1 MNTRLPAI
9 LSLVATLVVAGCSTV
24 ESRIA
29 HDRTAFDSWPPAV
42 QQQVQAG
49 HVNVGFTMD
58 QVRVALG
65 DPDWRYARTTPQG
78 SYEVWGY
85 RDRGPRFSF
94 GVGVGSY
101 GRHSA
106 FGTGVGMTTSPYPDE
121 RMRVIFDAYGR
132 VNSVE
137 QVRRGR

>member
-1 MNTRLPAI
+1 MKTRLIAVVSL
-9 LSLVATLVVAGCSTV
+9 LSVLIVAGCSTV
-24 ESRIA
+24 ESRVA
-29 HDRTAFDSWPPAV
+29 HDQAAFNSWPPAV
-42 QQQVQAG
+42 QEQVRAG
-49 HVNVGFTMD
+49 HINVGFTME

-94 GVGVGSY
+94 GVGMASY
-101 GRHSA
+101 GRGGG

-121 RMRVIFDAYGR
+121 KLRVIFDPYGR
-132 VNSVE
+132 VNSIE

>member
-1 MNTRLPAI
+1 MKTRLTAVVAL
-9 LSLVATLVVAGCSTV
+9 LSVLIVAGCSTV

-29 HDRTAFDSWPPAV
+29 HDQAAYNTWPPAV
-42 QQQVQAG
+42 QEQVRAG
-49 HVNVGFTMD
+49 HINVGFTMD

-94 GVGVGSY
+94 GVGMASY
-101 GRHSA
+101 GRGGG
-106 FGTGVGMTTSPYPDE
+106 FGTGV
-121 RMRVIFDAYGR
+121 
-132 VNSVE
+132 
-137 QVRRGR
+137 

>member
-1 MNTRLPAI
+1 MKTRITAVVSL
-9 LSLVATLVVAGCSTV
+9 LSVLIVAGCSTV
-24 ESRIA
+24 ESRIS
-29 HDRTAFDSWPPAV
+29 HDQAAFNSWPPVV
-42 QQQVQAG
+42 QEQVRAG
-49 HVNVGFTMD
+49 HINVGFNMD

-65 DPDWRYARTTPQG
+65 DPDWRYARTTPSG

-94 GVGVGSY
+94 GIGMASY
-101 GRHSA
+101 GRGSA

-121 RMRVIFDAYGR
+121 KLRVIFDPYGR
-132 VNSVE
+132 VNSIE

>member
-1 MNTRLPAI
+1 MKTRLVI
-9 LSLVATLVVAGCSTV
+9 LLPLLAALVVAGCSTV

-29 HDRTAFDSWPPAV
+29 HDRTAFNSWPPAV
-42 QQQVQAG
+42 QQQVRAG
-49 HVNVGFTMD
+49 HVNVGFTME

-65 DPDWRYARTTPQG
+65 DPDWRYVRTTPQG
-78 SYEVWGY
+78 SDEVWGY

-106 FGTGVGMTTSPYPDE
+106 FGTGVGMATSQYPDE
-121 RMRVIFDAYGR
+121 RMRVVFDPYGR
-132 VNSVE
+132 VDSVE